1 MRLFKYM
8 SIIYYI
14 SPPLSRKMFS
24 FLKKV
29 NRCSSTAI
37 FREGELSEMEFEK
50 EK

>member
-8 SIIYYI
+8 SPIYHI

-37 FREGELSEMEFEK
+37 FREDQLLEIELWK